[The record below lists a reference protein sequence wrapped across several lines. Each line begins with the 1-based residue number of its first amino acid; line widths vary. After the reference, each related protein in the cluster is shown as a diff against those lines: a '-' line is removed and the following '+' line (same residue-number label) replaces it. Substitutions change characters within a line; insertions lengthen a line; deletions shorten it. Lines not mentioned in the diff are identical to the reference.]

1 MEVLS
6 AAIVSIMTPTI
17 GKRVV
22 DPGAELELELL
33 GGRGARG
40 VVRNSDNHTVMK
52 TPLQRQPGLES
63 LEISFK
69 IGFSFPGLSNGFQR
83 LAT

>member
-1 MEVLS
+1 MNFS
-6 AAIVSIMTPTI
+6 
-17 GKRVV
+17 
-22 DPGAELELELL
+22 
-33 GGRGARG
+33 GGGEGGSCGTGTTTA
-40 VVRNSDNHTVMK
+40 VMK
-52 TPLQRQPGLES
+52 IPLQRQPGLES

>member
-1 MEVLS
+1 MEVSS
-6 AAIVSIMTPTI
+6 AAVVATMTPTV

-22 DPGAELELELL
+22 DPGAELELLWGL
-33 GGRGARG
+33 RGSFGTVTTTA
-40 VVRNSDNHTVMK
+40 VMK